1 MATKPRESD
10 EANDVLRPED
20 MQTKPKLMG
29 PKSENKPALRSKEKI
44 SDEANDT
51 LRPEDMQ
58 KKTYKSGGAVKSG
71 ASRGD
76 GCAQRGRTRGTMR

>member
-1 MATKPRESD
+1 MQDKPKVTPKPMPMPKPKPKPRESD
-10 EANDVLRPED
+10 EANDV
-20 MQTKPKLMG
+20 
-29 PKSENKPALRSKEKI
+29 
-44 SDEANDT
+44 

-76 GCAQRGRTRGTMR
+76 GCAIRGRTKGKYC

>member
-1 MATKPRESD
+1 MGKAKLSD

-20 MQTKPKLMG
+20 MQTKTKVIPKPMPK
-29 PKSENKPALRSKEKI
+29 PKSKE

-51 LRPEDMQ
+51 MRPEDMQ

-76 GCAQRGRTRGTMR
+76 GCAIRGRTKGRMV